1 MAETRRDSPPAPNGA
16 KGLERVVRGVDGF
29 QQRHRPV
36 AVAFAVVKKFGDDR
50 GSALAA
56 LFAYYAFLGLFP
68 LLLLLVTVL
77 GVVLRHDPSLQTRVL
92 HSALSEFPIIG
103 DQLGQNIH
111 SLKGRGAGLVF
122 GALGLVWGSL
132 GIAQVGQ
139 FAMAQV
145 WNVKGVDRPG
155 FLPRLGRSVCL
166 LGALGVGIC
175 LSTALAGGG
184 GGTSSP
190 APLRVAALAASVVV
204 NVALFVAAFRILT
217 PKQIGT
223 RPLLPGAAASGV
235 VWSVL
240 QGVGGFLVAHNIRHA
255 SQVYGFFGI
264 VLGLLSFLSLAATL
278 TLYAA
283 EANVVWSRH
292 LWPRSI
298 VQPPLTEGDKQVLSD
313 IAGQEERR
321 PEQEVD
327 VRYADNQGDPDV
339 GRPVAS
345 RNRPGP

>member
-1 MAETRRDSPPAPNGA
+1 MAVTQGQAPQAPNDA
-16 KGLERVVRGVDGF
+16 KGLEKLVRKVDDL
-29 QQRHRPV
+29 QQRHPPL
-36 AVAFAVVKKFGDDR
+36 AVPFAVVKKFGDDR

-56 LFAYYAFLGLFP
+56 LFAYYGFVGLFP
-68 LLLLLVTVL
+68 LLLLLVTLL
-77 GVVLRHDPSLQTRVL
+77 GVVLRHNPTLQTKVL
-92 HSALSEFPIIG
+92 NSALSEFPIIG

-111 SLKGRGAGLVF
+111 SLKGRGAGLIF
-122 GALGLVWGSL
+122 GTLGLVWGSL

-155 FLPRLGRSVCL
+155 FVPRLGRSFCL
-166 LGALGVGIC
+166 LGAMGAGIC
-175 LSTALAGGG
+175 LSTALAGVGA
-184 GGTSSP
+184 GTSSP
-190 APLRVAALAASVVV
+190 APLRVAALAGSVVV
-204 NVALFVAAFRILT
+204 NIALFTSAFRILT
-217 PKQIGT
+217 PKQVAT

-235 VWSVL
+235 AWSVL
-240 QGVGGFLVAHNIRHA
+240 QGLGGYLVSQQLRHA

-283 EANVVWSRH
+283 EANVVWSRR

-313 IAGQEERR
+313 IAAQEERR
-321 PEQEVD
+321 PEQEID
-327 VRYADNQGDPDV
+327 VRYDDATRADDGAAVGDD
-339 GRPVAS
+339 
-345 RNRPGP
+345 PGPGR

>member
-1 MAETRRDSPPAPNGA
+1 MAETQTDARAATKDA
-16 KGLERVVRGVDGF
+16 KGLERVVRGVDRF
-29 QQRHRPV
+29 QQRHQPL

-56 LFAYYAFLGLFP
+56 LFAYYGFLGLFP
-68 LLLLLVTVL
+68 LLLLLVTIL
-77 GVVLRHDPSLQTRVL
+77 GVVLRHNPSLQARVL

-111 SLKGRGAGLVF
+111 SLEGRGAGLIF
-122 GALGLVWGSL
+122 GGVGLVWGSL

-139 FAMAQV
+139 YAMAQV

-155 FLPRLGRSVCL
+155 FVPRLGRSICL
-166 LGALGVGIC
+166 LAALGVGIG

-190 APLRVAALAASVVV
+190 APLRVAALAGSVVV

-217 PKQIGT
+217 PKQIAT

-235 VWSVL
+235 VWSAL
-240 QGVGGFLVAHNIRHA
+240 QGLGGYLVAHNLRHA

-283 EANVVWSRH
+283 EANVVWSRR

-298 VQPPLTEGDKQVLSD
+298 VQPPLTAGDKRVLSD
-313 IAGQEERR
+313 IAAQEERR

-327 VRYADNQGDPDV
+327 VRYDDDPPGAGTTAAGDEKLA
-339 GRPVAS
+339 R
-345 RNRPGP
+345 